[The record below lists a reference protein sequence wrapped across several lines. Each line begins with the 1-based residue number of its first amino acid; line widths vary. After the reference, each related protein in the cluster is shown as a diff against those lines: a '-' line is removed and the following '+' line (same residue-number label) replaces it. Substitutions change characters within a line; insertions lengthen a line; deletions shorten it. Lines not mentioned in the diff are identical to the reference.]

1 MQFLP
6 LPVRL
11 RASLAC
17 LALCLC
23 LPAFAQPAAAPLRV
37 VGSSDPPY
45 RSFQAEGEGGGLYYE
60 LLTEAA
66 RRLGWGLRF
75 SEVPSA
81 RAFLMMEQGEA
92 DLMMG
97 PLRVIERER
106 FLHYSRVELPAEDKC
121 FYTRPGARP
130 VNGLQDL
137 QGRML
142 AVHRGKRYGA
152 EFDHAATG
160 LARTEVNDYRAAL
173 EMLARARVEA
183 VVIPERQA
191 RALLAELKLPL
202 QRQPYCIKG
211 ETPYLVLSKRSPWL
225 AELARLERS
234 FQLMQQDGSWKR
246 ILERY

>member
-6 LPVRL
+6 ARL
-11 RASLAC
+11 RAWLGPTLAG

-23 LPAFAQPAAAPLRV
+23 LPAPAQTTAPLRV

-45 RSFQAEGEGGGLYYE
+45 RSFQGEDGGGLYYE
-60 LLTEAA
+60 LLKEAT
-66 RRLGWGLRF
+66 RRLGWALQF

-81 RAFLMMEQGEA
+81 RAFLMMDQGEA

-106 FLHYSRVELPAEDKC
+106 FLHYSRIELPAEDKC
-121 FYTRPGARP
+121 FYTRLGARP
-130 VNGLQDL
+130 INSLQDL
-137 QGRML
+137 QGRVL

-152 EFDHAATG
+152 EFDAAAAG

-173 EMLARARVEA
+173 EMLARERVEV

-211 ETPYLVLSKRSPWL
+211 ETPYLVLSRRSPWL
-225 AELARLERS
+225 GEVARLERS
-234 FQLMQQDGSWKR
+234 FQAMQQDGSWKR